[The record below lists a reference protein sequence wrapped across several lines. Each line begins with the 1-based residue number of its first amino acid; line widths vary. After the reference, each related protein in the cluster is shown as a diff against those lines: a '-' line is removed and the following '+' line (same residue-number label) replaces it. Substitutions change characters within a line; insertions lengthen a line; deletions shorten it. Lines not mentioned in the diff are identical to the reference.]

1 MCEIGKPV
9 EIIDVE
15 PLSLPAP
22 LRREK
27 EALVQQPVTA
37 EAPVSAE
44 TAATGDLTGDFCT
57 R

>member
-9 EIIDVE
+9 EIIDVG

-22 LRREK
+22 LRKDK
-27 EALVQQPVTA
+27 EASVEQPVA
-37 EAPVSAE
+37 VEVPVAE
-44 TAATGDLTGDFCT
+44 TTVKPVTIEQ

>member
-22 LRREK
+22 LRK
-27 EALVQQPVTA
+27 DK
-37 EAPVSAE
+37 EAPVEHPVTIEVPVAE
-44 TAATGDLTGDFCT
+44 TTVEPGTVEQ

>member
-15 PLSLPAP
+15 PLNLPAP

-27 EALVQQPVTA
+27 EVPVEQPVTV
-37 EAPVSAE
+37 EVPVSE
-44 TAATGDLTGDFCT
+44 TTVVPVTITIETL
-57 R
+57 

>member
-9 EIIDVE
+9 EIVDVE

-22 LRREK
+22 LRKKREVPFGEPVAVDVPVA
-27 EALVQQPVTA
+27 EAIVERITA
-37 EAPVSAE
+37 EQ
-44 TAATGDLTGDFCT
+44 